1 MKLRR
6 KALIVATMGAWLFL
20 GSLGRAQQPNAVPAD
35 ATPSADDDTL
45 HEQTIYI
52 PYDKLKRVF
61 EKQGRG
67 VFLPYDEF
75 QKLWQAARKAARPTP
90 LVKQPV
96 DALISQIDSEATIAD
111 QVVNVVATLK
121 IEVLGDNWVVVPLR
135 LPNAAIRSATIDGKP
150 ARVMFDPKAGF
161 KLLHH
166 KTGKEAQ
173 EIELHLEYSRA
184 YTKTPGQSSVTF
196 EPPQAPINQWKII
209 VPETGITVN
218 VEPMIAATRTPGTKQ
233 DKPAEHTELLA
244 FVGAAPSVKITWN
257 PKAEGASGLTAFA
270 TLNAQQQVVVSEGV
284 MRTTVLLNYEIS
296 RSTLTQL
303 VLDVPADQKVVNVY
317 DRNVKRWQVV
327 AGEPKQQRIEVE
339 LFEATRGQQ
348 TLTIE
353 LEQFQKARDAAREIS
368 VPVVTAVGVGR
379 QQGMVVARLDAGL
392 RGEAIRRVGLLQLD
406 QDDLPA
412 TLRKTTWGFAYRYG
426 AVPYELAL
434 RVEKVQP
441 RVSATE
447 LVEASLSSDRLEL
460 DWQALYQIEDAG
472 VFQLRVD
479 LPDGFEVREIQGK
492 RIGKS
497 AVAAVDS
504 YHRVTPDGPTWL
516 VNLAKKAIG
525 SVGLSVRM
533 RRTLDDP
540 NLLTP
545 TGKASVVPIPLIRAT
560 SDDLEFSRGTLVFK
574 SPESLRVNPEKTE
587 GMRSIS
593 FNEAYQTV
601 PAMPVQDKLI
611 RPVLAYAFTKG
622 PATLSVNVER
632 RRPQVTV
639 RQLLQTEVEAGV
651 VKYKAA
657 FYFDIKYSGV
667 KSLRIDVPADLA
679 DAIRNITKSPRRS
692 VMSPQPDDVADGYV
706 AWSFAGE
713 AELLGRVAIQ
723 LAWEQKID
731 ELKVGTSREIKL
743 PQLVPQSVDRANG
756 QIVISK
762 SESIDVQPTGKPEGL
777 RPIDPQH
784 DLMPEAKV
792 KEAAM
797 AFEFVGDWK
806 LSIEARRYEAA
817 PGKQTAVERS
827 VVRIVAL
834 TQGELSVQALYRI
847 RSSQQRLAI
856 QLPEKAEFDAQPLRI
871 NGAPVTPEQ
880 DSATTIFA
888 PLVDRPDDEPF
899 LLELRYS
906 VAGEPSRLDLPV
918 FPDGAA
924 VEKVYLC
931 VYLPRKILT
940 LKQSGPWSNEQEFDW
955 STMRSAAGAGS
966 DSALLKWVSENVA
979 AGLNSA
985 QAFPVGQ
992 TRLHI
997 YSTLRPAQPP
1007 DGSLRLRTMN
1017 RNVFN
1022 GCVLLVLAL
1031 VGLPFLKR
1039 SIRSQ
1044 VAVLL
1049 FIAIAVLLIGV
1060 FIPEAGMAI
1069 LFGIFPIAVCLLV
1082 LLWLIG
1088 HVLSFRLRRATVSAA
1103 PRGPD
1108 ETGSPFQPQGG
1119 DEGEPVTV
1127 GSDAASPDST
1137 PPDGASSAA
1146 DDLDDGNDNVASK
1159 DDTPAR
1165 DDQEGQDHA

>member
-1 MKLRR
+1 M
-6 KALIVATMGAWLFL
+6 MGL
-20 GSLGRAQQPNAVPAD
+20 GQAQQPKRAPAAGA
-35 ATPSADDDTL
+35 ATSPDDTAL
-45 HEQTIYI
+45 REQTIYI

-67 VFLPYDEF
+67 VFLPYTEF

-90 LVKQPV
+90 IVKQPV
-96 DALISQIDSEATIAD
+96 DALISQIDSAATIAD

-121 IEVLGDNWVVVPLR
+121 IEILGDDWVVVPLR
-135 LPNAAIRSATIDGKP
+135 LRNAAIRSATIAGKP
-150 ARVMFDPKAGF
+150 ARVVFDPKVGY

-166 KTGKEAQ
+166 KTGKEAEQ
-173 EIELHLEYSRA
+173 IELRMEYSRA
-184 YTKTPGQSSVTF
+184 FTKTPGQSSVAF
-196 EPPQAPINQWKII
+196 EAPQAPINRWKII

-218 VEPMIAATRTPGTKQ
+218 VEPMIAATRAPTDKQ
-233 DKPAEHTELLA
+233 EKVADHTELLA
-244 FVGAAPSVKITWN
+244 FVGAAPTVKITWN

-270 TLNAQQQVVVSEGV
+270 TVNAQQQVVVSEGV

-303 VLDVPADQKVVNVY
+303 ILEVPADQKVVNVY
-317 DRNVKRWQVV
+317 DRNVKRWKV
-327 AGEPKQQRIEVE
+327 ASNVGKQQRVEVE

-348 TLTIE
+348 SLTIE
-353 LEQFQKARDAAREIS
+353 LEQFRKTSEKSSEIS

-379 QQGMVVARLDAGL
+379 QQGMVVARLDQGL

-406 QDDLPA
+406 QNDLPA
-412 TLRKTTWGFAYRYG
+412 TLRKTAWAFAYRYG

-441 RVSATE
+441 RVSTTE
-447 LVEASLSSDRLEL
+447 LIEASLSSDRLEL
-460 DWQALYQIEDAG
+460 DWQGLYQIEDAG

-479 LPDGFEVREIQGK
+479 LPDGFEVRDVQGK

-497 AVAAVDS
+497 AAATVDS
-504 YHRVTPDGPTWL
+504 YHRVAPDSDTWL

-525 SVGLSVRM
+525 SVGLEVKM
-533 RRTLDDP
+533 RRALDDP

-545 TGKASVVPIPLIRAT
+545 TGKSSVVPVPLIRAT
-560 SDDLEFSRGTLVFK
+560 SADLEFSRGTLVFK
-574 SPESLRVNPEKTE
+574 SPESLRVNPEKSD

-593 FNEAYQTV
+593 FAEAYQTV
-601 PAMPVQDKLI
+601 PAAPSSGAPVK
-611 RPVLAYAFTKG
+611 PVLAYAFTKG
-622 PATLSVNVER
+622 PAALIVNVER
-632 RRPQVTV
+632 RRPQITA

-651 VKYKAA
+651 VKYHAS
-657 FYFDIKYSGV
+657 FYYDIKYSGV

-679 DAIRNITKSPRRS
+679 DDIRDITKSPRRS
-692 VMSPQPDDVADGYV
+692 VAEPQPDDVAKGYI

-713 AELLGRVAIQ
+713 AELLGPVRIQ

-731 ELKVGTSREIKL
+731 ELKVGTSREVEL
-743 PQLVPQSVDRANG
+743 PRLVPRAVDRANG

-762 SESIDVQPTGKPEGL
+762 SESIDVQPTGKPKGL

-784 DLMPEAKV
+784 DLMPEAKI
-792 KEAAM
+792 KDAAM
-797 AFEFVGDWK
+797 ALEFVSDWA
-806 LSIEARRYEAA
+806 LTIDARRYEAA

-834 TQGELSVQALYRI
+834 AQGELSVQALYRI
-847 RSSQQRLAI
+847 RSSRQRLAI

-871 NGAPVTPEQ
+871 NGSPVTPEQ

-888 PLVDRPDDEPF
+888 PLVDQADDMPF

-906 VAGEPSRLDLPV
+906 VAGQASRLDLPS

-931 VYLPRKILT
+931 VYLPRKTVVLHS
-940 LKQSGPWSNEQEFDW
+940 SGPWSNEQEFDW
-955 STMRSAAGAGS
+955 ATMTTAAGAGG
-966 DSALLKWVSENVA
+966 DAELLQWVAENVKSGSN
-979 AGLNSA
+979 AGLSSA

-992 TRLHI
+992 TRLSI

-1022 GCVLLVLAL
+1022 GLVILVLAL
-1031 VGLPFLKR
+1031 VGLPFYKR
-1039 SIRSQ
+1039 SFRSQ
-1044 VAVLL
+1044 CALL
-1049 FIAIAVLLIGV
+1049 LLIAMIVLLIGV
-1060 FIPEAGMAI
+1060 FVPETGTAI
-1069 LFGIFPIAVCLLV
+1069 LFGVFPIAVCLLV

-1088 HVLSFRLRRATVSAA
+1088 HVLSFRLRGLSRPTPPGEPAA
-1103 PRGPD
+1103 PSSNQTP
-1108 ETGSPFQPQGG
+1108 G
-1119 DEGEPVTV
+1119 DGQNEV
-1127 GSDAASPDST
+1127 DADAKAEDGNIAPPENST
-1137 PPDGASSAA
+1137 DAA
-1146 DDLDDGNDNVASK
+1146 DDKNSDDEKTSSENGTSK
-1159 DDTPAR
+1159 GDE
-1165 DDQEGQDHA
+1165 QEGQDHA